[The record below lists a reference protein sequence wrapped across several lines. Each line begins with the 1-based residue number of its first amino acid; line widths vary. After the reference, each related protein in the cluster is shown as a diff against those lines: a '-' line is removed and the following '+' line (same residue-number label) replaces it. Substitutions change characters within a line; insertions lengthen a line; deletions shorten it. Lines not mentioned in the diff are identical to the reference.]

1 MLYCVQSQKIVRL
14 TDVVFDE
21 GPLLW
26 QLGGNG
32 DQDISSIEYPVED
45 DEDDEF
51 PGELS
56 TSTYY
61 KERLDEAA
69 TTNIAYASIAIA
81 MLSSLTSSN
90 SNPTYKQAVNGPDKE
105 KWLRA
110 IAEEY
115 DAIIANHTWD
125 IVDYTPNLNV
135 LPGKW
140 VLKIKNNGRYKA
152 RYVCGGHKQIAG
164 VDYDQV
170 YASVAKTTSFRT
182 MLALAA
188 QFDLEVEQLDVQ
200 NAFLNGELHETVYI
214 RLPQRYAQS
223 GKVCKLRKTL
233 YGLC

>member
-1 MLYCVQSQKIVRL
+1 M
-14 TDVVFDE
+14 
-21 GPLLW
+21 
-26 QLGGNG
+26 GGNG

-51 PGELS
+51 PGEPS
-56 TSTYY
+56 TLTYY
-61 KERLDEAA
+61 EERLDEAA
-69 TTNIAYASIAIA
+69 TTNIAYALMAIA

-135 LPGKW
+135 LSGKW

-170 YASVAKTTSFRT
+170 YTSVAKTTSFRT

-188 QFDLEVEQLDVQ
+188 QFDLEVEQLDV
-200 NAFLNGELHETVYI
+200 
-214 RLPQRYAQS
+214 
-223 GKVCKLRKTL
+223 
-233 YGLC
+233 